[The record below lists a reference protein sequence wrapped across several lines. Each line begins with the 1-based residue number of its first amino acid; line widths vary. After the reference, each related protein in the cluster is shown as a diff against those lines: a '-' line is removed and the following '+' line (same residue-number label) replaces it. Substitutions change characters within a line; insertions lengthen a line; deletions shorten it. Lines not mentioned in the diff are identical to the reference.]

1 VVNTSLQELFY
12 SEYNR
17 IMERSRGSALISV
30 LVLVFLV
37 IGTIL
42 AVLYAK
48 GYRFNA
54 LNLFQGKASISK
66 TGLLVATSTP
76 NGASVDI
83 NHNLTSATDNTIDLL
98 PGKYTVSIHK
108 EGYFPWEKD
117 VYVTKELVT
126 KADALLFPIAPKL
139 ESITASGVEGPV
151 IDPSRTKI
159 AYRVA
164 SQSAVKNG
172 IYVYD
177 MNARSVLSL
186 QSATKQVAN
195 DTLQLFSEADLS
207 WSPDGEQ
214 LIATVAGTLGPS
226 TYLIQ
231 ANQLN
236 NQPRNVTAILP
247 TIQAQFDAD
256 RLEKATSQTIALKPI
271 LKKIIAENFT
281 ILGWSPDDTKI
292 LYVASRSANLPLVI
306 KPRLLGLDTLYERRD
321 IKEGGLYVYDIKE
334 DRNTKIIDTTPEDC
348 KTNAELCELPI
359 SWFPDSAHLVFVTNK
374 QIHMVEYDGSNNT
387 TVYAGPFI
395 GDYAIAWPD
404 GSRLVVLT
412 DLNNSTILPN
422 LYTISL
428 K

>member
-1 VVNTSLQELFY
+1 
-12 SEYNR
+12 
-17 IMERSRGSALISV
+17 MERSRGSALISI
-30 LVLVFLV
+30 LVLIFLT

-42 AVLYAK
+42 AILYAK

-54 LNLFQGKASISK
+54 LNLFQGKPSLSK
-66 TGLLVATSTP
+66 TGLLVVTSTP

-126 KADALLFPIAPKL
+126 KADALLFPVAPKL
-139 ESITASGVEGPV
+139 ESITTTGVESPV
-151 IDPSRTKI
+151 IDPSHTKI
-159 AYRVA
+159 AYIVA

-177 MNARSVLSL
+177 MNSRSVLSL
-186 QSATKQVAN
+186 QSATKQIVN
-195 DTLQLFSEADLS
+195 DTLSKFSESEIS

-214 LIATVAGTLGPS
+214 IIATISGTIGPS
-226 TYLIQ
+226 TYLLEV
-231 ANQLN
+231 NQLN
-236 NQPRNVTAILP
+236 DKPRNVTAILP
-247 TIQAQFDAD
+247 SIQAQFDTD
-256 RLEKATSQTIALKPI
+256 RQEKAASQVIGLKPALKKMI
-271 LKKIIAENFT
+271 SQNFG
-281 ILGWSPDDTKI
+281 IVAWAPDDTKI
-292 LYVASRSANLPLVI
+292 LYVASVSADLPLII

-321 IKEGGLYVYDIKE
+321 IKKGGLYVYDIKE
-334 DRNTKIIDTTPEDC
+334 DRNTKIIDATPDDC
-348 KTNAELCELPI
+348 WTSPDSCSLPI
-359 SWFPDSAHLVFVTNK
+359 SWFPDSSHLVMVENK
-374 QIHMVEYDGSNNT
+374 QIHIVEYDGSNNT

-395 GDYAIAWPD
+395 KDSAFSWPD
-404 GSRLVVLT
+404 GSRLVILT
-412 DLNNSTILPN
+412 DLNNSSILPN